1 MLFCSIRTYRHTYIP
16 LLFLFFAMFRF
27 VDVYPWLAC
36 AGLGFDSDFYS
47 IAYYRPRLI
56 NRSLTVVRDTHV
68 IHIRVLYH
76 FTRILRLLDLQLF
89 ESIVGMSESRF
100 IVVQAT
106 YLPVFVGPGYSDNLW

>member
-1 MLFCSIRTYRHTYIP
+1 
-16 LLFLFFAMFRF
+16 MFRF

-56 NRSLTVVRDTHV
+56 NRPLTVVRDTHV

-89 ESIVGMSESRF
+89 ESIAGMSESRF
-100 IVVQAT
+100 IVGRGHVLT
-106 YLPVFVGPGYSDNLW
+106 CICRSRIFRYGSTHYMYTRTGSFSRIRR